1 VRVLLSEALIRIPLE
16 FLSTQGEIPMKTF
29 PFLNHQEI
37 FDHAIR
43 QLLMQDRTALLPRG
57 GGA

>member
-1 VRVLLSEALIRIPLE
+1 VLLSEALIRIPLE

-43 QLLMQDRTALLPRG
+43 QLPMQDRTALLPRG